1 MLQFYRYF
9 KTQWIESIFS
19 NWQIF
24 QTLAGFTTTNNP
36 VESYNAIIKR
46 FFTNRLKLN
55 LIPALEIFKNE
66 CIEPESSREFH
77 YAKTKEVTACLE
89 NKAKKLDESKF
100 IKIDKHLYQ
109 YNHKNGDIST
119 INLTN
124 EKCTCYE
131 TVDKGLCLHLI
142 RVAIIEKHRLPGLKS
157 IDKFSI
163 RLNRRKKQVDIDS
176 SSSFSEI
183 DDDIN
188 ANDAISPTANKSS
201 GSNSSP
207 LVNTMPMSSSK
218 TSQPEKRRPGRPL
231 RVPAALV
238 TENLVKIIDKKNPL
252 KAIRCSQRILNK
264 SNN

>member
-1 MLQFYRYF
+1 MIKSHVIVVIFEKLIGITSRIGITMEPEFMVIDACKAMQFYRYF
-9 KTQWIESIFS
+9 KTQWIENIFS

-24 QTLAGFTTTNNP
+24 QTPAGFTTTNNP

-124 EKCTCYE
+124 ENAH
-131 TVDKGLCLHLI
+131 VM
-142 RVAIIEKHRLPGLKS
+142 
-157 IDKFSI
+157 
-163 RLNRRKKQVDIDS
+163 KQWTRDCVFI
-176 SSSFSEI
+176 
-183 DDDIN
+183 
-188 ANDAISPTANKSS
+188 
-201 GSNSSP
+201 
-207 LVNTMPMSSSK
+207 
-218 TSQPEKRRPGRPL
+218 
-231 RVPAALV
+231 
-238 TENLVKIIDKKNPL
+238 
-252 KAIRCSQRILNK
+252 
-264 SNN
+264 